1 MDMTIDLTQILVA
14 IITLLGGIVI
24 RYLIP
29 LLKEKTT
36 REQREMI
43 NTLIDI
49 GVYAAEQTMSTETG
63 AAKKQY
69 VLDLLKNAG
78 YNIIP
83 GEVDAAIE
91 AAVKNLKIAIKA

>member
-1 MDMTIDLTQILVA
+1 MQIDLTQILVA
-14 IITLLGGIVI
+14 VITVLGGIVI

-36 REQREMI
+36 REQRELI
-43 NTLIDI
+43 NSMIDI
-49 GVYAAEQTMSTETG
+49 GVYAAEQTMNTETG

-69 VLDLLKNAG
+69 VLDLLKGAG
-78 YNIIP
+78 YDVEL

-91 AAVKNLKIAIKA
+91 AAVKNLKIAIKN